1 MKSTDNL
8 NFRGKFKQYDPDG
21 KPYLYRI
28 GDSVEFNGNVYVA
41 VKPTSSRI
49 PGTME
54 GKSYWSDL
62 GDSDGFYISEFTPP
76 NSSIGDR
83 WYVPST
89 GIMYTRIQEESNKIW
104 VEL

>member
-1 MKSTDNL
+1 
-8 NFRGKFKQYDPDG
+8 
-21 KPYLYRI
+21 
-28 GDSVEFNGNVYVA
+28 
-41 VKPTSSRI
+41 
-49 PGTME
+49 ME